1 MTTVRPV
8 LGRGL
13 DALIERGQADRKRD
27 DAQWTLHIS
36 IDEID
41 ANPQQPRT
49 VLHEASINELAA
61 SVRAVGI
68 LQPLLVTPGSGS
80 RYTLVAGERRWR
92 AARLAGLREVPV
104 VVTSLAGD
112 ELLAAALIEN
122 VQREDLGPLE
132 EARAYERLIETTGA
146 SQAEIAERVG
156 KSRSTI
162 ANALRLLHLPER
174 IRESLA
180 NGEISEGH
188 ARAILGV
195 PDASGMERLWRR
207 VVDRGLS
214 VRLTE
219 AAARAIRDGTAAQA
233 PISVAQTSSP
243 PDATADDDL
252 ALAEEIQAALGTRV
266 RVRRGSQG
274 GKLEIHWYDDEQLQ
288 QLALRIVAAMEES
301 TASYASADHPPAHLT
316 V

>member
-1 MTTVRPV
+1 
-8 LGRGL
+8 
-13 DALIERGQADRKRD
+13 
-27 DAQWTLHIS
+27 
-36 IDEID
+36 
-41 ANPQQPRT
+41 
-49 VLHEASINELAA
+49 
-61 SVRAVGI
+61 
-68 LQPLLVTPGSGS
+68 
-80 RYTLVAGERRWR
+80 
-92 AARLAGLREVPV
+92 
-104 VVTSLAGD
+104 
-112 ELLAAALIEN
+112 
-122 VQREDLGPLE
+122 
-132 EARAYERLIETTGA
+132 
-146 SQAEIAERVG
+146 
-156 KSRSTI
+156 
-162 ANALRLLHLPER
+162 
-174 IRESLA
+174 
-180 NGEISEGH
+180 
-188 ARAILGV
+188 
-195 PDASGMERLWRR
+195 MERLWRR